1 MHPLFN
7 TTTTFFEANGKLG
20 CAESQKKTLKKFW
33 IEQRSFTTFAAP
45 IKRGS
50 KMDEGSE
57 VEKKLEKRF
66 GLTEVLVVCL
76 PPV

>member
-45 IKRGS
+45 IKRGAKWTKVLRS
-50 KMDEGSE
+50 K
-57 VEKKLEKRF
+57 KKLEKRF
-66 GLTEVLVVCL
+66 GLIEVLSLLL
-76 PPV
+76 PPQ